1 MPDIFVP
8 LDTTEIT
15 DYFRDIVQGGHI
27 NSFSLTYVNDNRD
40 EILRAYPTFQE
51 FKSKFNNDAKF
62 MKEFFEYVKKEDAKL
77 DFNEFEYKISE
88 KLIKLRLKAYLAQ
101 DLWGYNEF
109 YEIYNDSNEI
119 LMKAIE
125 VLQKKEY
132 EKINLDN
139 GKN

>member
-1 MPDIFVP
+1 MTQNSWNKTIALF
-8 LDTTEIT
+8 
-15 DYFRDIVQGGHI
+15 IV
-27 NSFSLTYVNDNRD
+27 SD
-40 EILRAYPTFQE
+40 
-51 FKSKFNNDAKF
+51 
-62 MKEFFEYVKKEDAKL
+62 KL